1 MKLKSLACVAV
12 LSLAGAAQA
21 SLVEYHTSLA
31 SQAAGSPA
39 GSFSLQL
46 FDPSLGALQSVQL
59 SFDGSLTDQ
68 VRVFNS
74 NAVDKSF
81 TNAYSSVP
89 VTVSVSLP
97 GLVSFST
104 RLTATASAASGTVSA
119 GQTAYFNGSA
129 NPLNMATWLEDAT
142 TVSRFVGQG
151 AADHTTALFLASSG
165 LGTVGGTAASGV
177 YFGSRALAMGDVTVS
192 YVYQPVSA
200 VPVPA
205 SAWLLGSGVLSM
217 GAFMRRR
224 RAPSN
229 AFTSAPFGRLWSQF
243 TTRRSP
249 SWV

>member
-1 MKLKSLACVAV
+1 MKLKSLACAAL

-21 SLVEYHTSLA
+21 SLVEYHVSLA
-31 SQAAGSPA
+31 SQASGSPA

-46 FDPSLGALQSVQL
+46 FDPSLGALQSVEL
-59 SFDGSLTDQ
+59 SFDGSVTEQ

-74 NAVDKSF
+74 NAVDKGY
-81 TNAYSSVP
+81 TNASASVLN
-89 VTVSVSLP
+89 TVSVSLP
-97 GLVSFST
+97 GLVSFSS

-119 GQTAYFNGSA
+119 GQTAYFSGSA
-129 NPLNMATWLEDAT
+129 NPLNMATLLEDAT
-142 TVSRFVGQG
+142 AVSRFVGLG
-151 AADHTTALFLASSG
+151 GADHTTALFLVSSG

-177 YFGSRALAMGDVTVS
+177 YFGSRALALGDVTVS
-192 YVYQPVSA
+192 YLYQPVSA
-200 VPVPA
+200 VPLPA

-229 AFTSAPFGRLWSQF
+229 AFTSVPLGRFWSHF
-243 TTRRSP
+243 TSRRSS

>member
-1 MKLKSLACVAV
+1 M

-21 SLVEYHTSLA
+21 SLVEYHASLA
-31 SQAAGSPA
+31 SQATGSPA
-39 GSFSLQL
+39 SSFSLQL
-46 FDPSLGALQSVQL
+46 FDPSLGVLQSVEL
-59 SFDGSLTDQ
+59 SFDGSVTDQ
-68 VRVFNS
+68 VRVFN
-74 NAVDKSF
+74 NTAVAQGF
-81 TNAYSSVP
+81 TNASASVP
-89 VTVSVSLP
+89 VTVGINLP
-97 GLVSFST
+97 GLVSFSS

-129 NPLNMATWLEDAT
+129 NPLNMATLLEDAT
-142 TVSRFVGQG
+142 AVSRFVGQG
-151 AADHTTALFLASSG
+151 GADHATALFLVSSG
-165 LGTVGGTAASGV
+165 VGTVGGTAASGV
-177 YFGSRALAMGDVTVS
+177 YFGSRALALGDVTVS

-229 AFTSAPFGRLWSQF
+229 TFTSVPLGRLWSHF
-243 TTRRSP
+243 TARRSS